1 MTKANSEE
9 DLIHVVWE
17 GPFTPDEV
25 RRREAPDDRGI
36 YQTIGVHL
44 VFGPGSL
51 LYVGS
56 TAKQTFAQRFQQ
68 HIKNGLESESEIQ
81 IRLGTIAAGDR
92 PAALGDYLRLISDVE
107 ALTIYWHSPPYNSR
121 NIVSPGARNLRI
133 HNLGKRG
140 VLHPEYSTQWQASW
154 RPIDG

>member
-1 MTKANSEE
+1 MTKAAREE
-9 DLIHVVWE
+9 RLVRVVWE

-25 RRREAPDDRGI
+25 LKRESPDDRGV
-36 YQTIGVHL
+36 YQNIGVHL

-56 TAKQTFAQRFQQ
+56 ASKQTFAQRFQQ

-81 IRLGTIAAGDR
+81 IRLGTIATGDR
-92 PAALGDYLRLISDVE
+92 PPSSDEHSRLICEVE

-121 NIVSPGARNLRI
+121 NIVSPGVQDLRV

-140 VLHPEYSTQWQASW
+140 VLHPEYSTRWQPSW
-154 RPIDG
+154 RPTDE